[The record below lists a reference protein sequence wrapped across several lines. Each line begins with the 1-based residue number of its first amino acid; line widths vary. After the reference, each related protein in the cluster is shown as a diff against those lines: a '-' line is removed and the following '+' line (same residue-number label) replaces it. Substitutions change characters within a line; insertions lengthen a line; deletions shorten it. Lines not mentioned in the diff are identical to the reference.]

1 MTMAD
6 NVSGKKIK
14 ELDLAETLV
23 DDDDF
28 VVENATP
35 MTMRIKLAA
44 IVTAIKNALGIES
57 MQNKLESLD
66 NTYVSDKTLY
76 MGSTAASVSEET
88 LIIGGIE

>member
-1 MTMAD
+1 MAD
-6 NVSGKKIK
+6 NVSGRKIK

-35 MTMRIKLAA
+35 MTMRIKWAA

>member
-1 MTMAD
+1 MAD

-14 ELDLAETLV
+14 ELDLTETLA

-28 VVENATP
+28 VVENTTP
-35 MTMRIKLAA
+35 VTMRIKWAK
-44 IVTAIKNALGIES
+44 IVEAVKSALGIDS
-57 MQNKLESLD
+57 MQNKLEALD